1 MVRYR
6 CLRFCAAVQICR
18 ASPPGVVVVTV
29 SDRLQRMVV
38 CLACM
43 KEQTSVVYT
52 HRVTQEFA
60 DNAFGR
66 RWKSET
72 DSCFAEERHVRTCLF
87 CNAVYVSIR
96 EAKISVALD
105 E

>member
-1 MVRYR
+1 MVSFRDLRY
-6 CLRFCAAVQICR
+6 CAAVQIGS
-18 ASPPGVVVVTV
+18 ASPLRVVVVMV
-29 SDRLQRMVV
+29 SDRLRRMVV
-38 CLACM
+38 CVACM
-43 KEQTSVVYT
+43 KEQTSGVYT
-52 HRVTQEFA
+52 HRATQEFA
-60 DNAFGR
+60 DNASGR

-96 EAKISVALD
+96 QAKISVVLD